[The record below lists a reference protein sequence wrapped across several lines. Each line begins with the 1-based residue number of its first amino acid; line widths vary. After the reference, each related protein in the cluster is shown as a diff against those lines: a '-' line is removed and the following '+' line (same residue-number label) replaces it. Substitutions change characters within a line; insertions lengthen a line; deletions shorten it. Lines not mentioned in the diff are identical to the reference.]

1 MLTLVGDTE
10 AALKSLHNYHQVMS
24 SFITIVPLF
33 HILESNLR
41 VIQNMKLF
49 NSCQKLP
56 VPVPKHG
63 TVRLY
68 EYIYRRI
75 STIWAEI
82 TYYTSA
88 QGLRLRQTDK
98 FRESFEWEL
107 IDRLRLADKVVGEC

>member
-1 MLTLVGDTE
+1 MGDTE

-63 TVRLY
+63 TVRVHLSSHQHYLGRNNVLY
-68 EYIYRRI
+68 ECPRI
-75 STIWAEI
+75 MIAAE
-82 TYYTSA
+82 
-88 QGLRLRQTDK
+88 GK